1 MEDSKIGVALV
12 NHSCFLCGHKTEE
25 IIMNT
30 ILSENRAKEI
40 EKLHGKTVGHNICE
54 TCEKALEVGIGL
66 IEVDESK
73 TTDRNNPWRTGR
85 ICVIKESA
93 FDEIFNK
100 DVDKSK
106 RIIYIPIEVSET
118 IGLFKTK

>member
-1 MEDSKIGVALV
+1 MSNELGVAMV
-12 NHSCFLCGHKTEE
+12 NYKCFLCGHKTEE
-25 IIMNT
+25 IVLNT
-30 ILSENRAKEI
+30 VLSKKKAEEI
-40 EKLHGKTVGHNICE
+40 EELHGKTVGHNICE
-54 TCEKALEVGIGL
+54 TCEKALEIGIGL

-73 TTDRNNPWRTGR
+73 ITDRNDPWRTGR

-106 RIIYIPIEVSET
+106 RIVYIPIEVSET
-118 IGLFKTK
+118 IGLFKTE